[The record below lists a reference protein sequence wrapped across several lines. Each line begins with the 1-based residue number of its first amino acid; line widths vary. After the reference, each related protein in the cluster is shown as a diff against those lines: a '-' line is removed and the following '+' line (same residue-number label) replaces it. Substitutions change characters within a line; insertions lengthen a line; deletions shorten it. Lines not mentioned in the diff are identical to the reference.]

1 MSKHLKLFSA
11 LLVLMVLAPIS
22 VFVFPSNAEAARSL
36 VENSWRYED
45 GQLVA
50 EDASSEEDG
59 IALLSMD
66 ILPDGATAQGIDVS
80 EHQGRIDWNA
90 VKASG
95 IDFAILRVGFGA
107 PSWGGRVDYQFNR
120 NISEC
125 ERLGIPY
132 GVYIYSYAFDNQQAA
147 DEASMVINCLSGH
160 NPRLPVY
167 YDLEDNSIIAN
178 GRQTGIASRAQVFV
192 IGFLP
197 QDMSL
202 VFMQI

>member
-80 EHQGRIDWNA
+80 EH
-90 VKASG
+90 
-95 IDFAILRVGFGA
+95 
-107 PSWGGRVDYQFNR
+107 
-120 NISEC
+120 
-125 ERLGIPY
+125 
-132 GVYIYSYAFDNQQAA
+132 
-147 DEASMVINCLSGH
+147 
-160 NPRLPVY
+160 
-167 YDLEDNSIIAN
+167 
-178 GRQTGIASRAQVFV
+178 
-192 IGFLP
+192 
-197 QDMSL
+197 
-202 VFMQI
+202 